1 MRARFWGVRGSIPVP
16 GPQTNRYGGN
26 TSCVEVVADG
36 MDPIIIDAGTGLRR
50 LGKDLAAGAFGEGRG
65 TAHLLI
71 SHTHWDH
78 IQGLPFFAPLY
89 TRGNR
94 LHVYA
99 RRRDT
104 HLRAVFASQT
114 EGPYFPVSLDQMR
127 ADVSFHELGDSQR
140 FRIGPAEVRCTRL
153 NHPWIALAYRIQVG
167 DRALVYA
174 SDTAPFTDILFEHEF
189 IGHPPAPGEPIDPGK
204 AAALSAMRGA
214 LVDLCRGADLLIYDT
229 QFTPE
234 EYRQKPHWGHSTP
247 DDAIAVARDAG
258 VSTLALY
265 HHAPH
270 RTDDEQDAILAH
282 YQAGSA
288 GRGPVLV
295 AAREGLELVVGA
307 GAPAP

>member
-1 MRARFWGVRGSIPVP
+1 MKARFWGVRGSIPVP

-26 TSCVEVVADG
+26 TSCVQIDAEG
-36 MDPIIIDAGTGLRR
+36 MDPIVIDAGTGIRR
-50 LGKDLAAGAFGEGRG
+50 LGKDLATRDFGEGRG
-65 TAHLLI
+65 VAHLLI

-78 IQGLPFFAPLY
+78 IQGLPYFSPLY

-99 RRRDT
+99 LRRDT

-114 EGPYFPVSLDQMR
+114 ESPYFPVSLDELR
-127 ADVSFHELGDSQR
+127 ADVDFHELGDSQR
-140 FRIGPAEVRCTRL
+140 FEIGPAVVRCTRL
-153 NHPWIALAYRIQVG
+153 NHPWIALAYRIDLEGRSV
-167 DRALVYA
+167 VYA

-189 IGHPPAPGEPIDPGK
+189 IGQPPAPGEPVDPGK
-204 AAALSAMRGA
+204 AALLMAMRDA

-247 DDAIAVARDAG
+247 DDAIAIAREAD
-258 VSTLALY
+258 VKKLALY

-270 RTDDEQDAILAH
+270 RTDDEQDAILEH
-282 YQAGSA
+282 YRDAL
-288 GRGPVLV
+288 RGQPLQLV
-295 AAREGLELVVGA
+295 AAYEGLELPVG
-307 GAPAP
+307 GSSS